1 MGDNMKGT
9 GVTSQHDPAKL
20 ARFSPQG
27 SVWIYPL
34 LRASIDRRS
43 PFDNLM
49 VFVRAIDEHER

>member
-1 MGDNMKGT
+1 MKGT
-9 GVTSQHDPAKL
+9 GVMSQHDPAKL